1 MKIRKIQILGML
13 TGLLIACNM
22 AISNGQPTEKID
34 SNLLKR
40 QLESFE
46 SYLDSSE
53 GYLKTST
60 ERFNANK
67 SCEAIADSLIS
78 ALGNKDI
85 SSIKQEG
92 FLERNERSDA
102 YAMRRSS
109 YADRFHKI
117 ELRTGK
123 VENDIDDLVRRFTR
137 SCPEWANYF
146 QIWRRI
152 AAELRKDPNNA
163 EAKLKKMMTDTH
175 AVINGG
181 GGAKEA
187 GKDLENTDRDNGPG
201 STATDPWGNTHTG
214 GILGPGGKT
223 CYDDGWCY
231 DPATKQ
237 WYNPE
242 GKPVGPDGKPKGLG
256 STTTDPWGNTHTK
269 GIVGPDGKIC
279 YEDGWCYDPA
289 TKQWYNPEGKP
300 VGPDGKPK
308 GPGSTTT
315 DPWGNTHTKG
325 IVGPG
330 GKICYDDGW
339 CYDPA
344 TKQWYNPEGKP
355 VGPDG
360 KPVVSNDAPN
370 RNTTVDNEFDER
382 EFLDDNGQPTKGK
395 VRAQYQGRIGEGKL
409 DREDVRRADGGAEKI
424 EWGFVIKQSEGDKSG
439 DGYKVSFE
447 LVNSGKP
454 KNAPF
459 TVKAWTGPDGKVET
473 KDRQISF
480 VFPKSGEYVVKV
492 EGQTKHM
499 SPFVISTKVNF

>member
-1 MKIRKIQILGML
+1 MKIRKIQRLGML

-214 GILGPGGKT
+214 GILGPGGK
-223 CYDDGWCY
+223 
-231 DPATKQ
+231 
-237 WYNPE
+237 
-242 GKPVGPDGKPKGLG
+242 
-256 STTTDPWGNTHTK
+256 
-269 GIVGPDGKIC
+269 
-279 YEDGWCYDPA
+279 
-289 TKQWYNPEGKP
+289 
-300 VGPDGKPK
+300 
-308 GPGSTTT
+308 
-315 DPWGNTHTKG
+315 
-325 IVGPG
+325 
-330 GKICYDDGW
+330 ICYDDGW

-459 TVKAWTGPDGKVET
+459 TVKAGTGPDGKVET
-473 KDRQISF
+473 KDRQSSF